1 MADTKNVTH
10 VVTKNDL
17 DAKWN
22 ISAKDCD
29 NLLKLILEKQV
40 IMWYPEVLKTQNNQV
55 CKETA
60 EFLKR
65 NFTEV
70 GNSLLSTNIRDE
82 LKQPPL
88 IASTS
93 FVRFLWFYSKTDHF
107 VGFQPMV

>member
-10 VVTKNDL
+10 VVTRNDM

-40 IMWYPEVLKTQNNQV
+40 IMWYPEVLKSQNNQV

-60 EFLKR
+60 EFLRR

-70 GNSLLSTNIRDE
+70 GNSLLSTNLSNE

-88 IASTS
+88 ATSSS
-93 FVRFLWFYSKTDHF
+93 FVNFCGYLMAKISI
-107 VGFQPMV
+107 GLQPLD